1 MKRKLFFFLFLFN
14 FRACLQLQS
23 VISPVRVRVREVLS
37 FDWEGAYSFFVFFRM
52 CLFAKVIIF

>member
-23 VISPVRVRVREVLS
+23 VISPVRVREVLS
-37 FDWEGAYSFFVFFRM
+37 FDWEGAYSFFVFLEV